1 MSSDAA
7 IVFGILG
14 VAGVFFASG
23 RVRLD
28 VTALL
33 VVLALMLSG
42 VLTPREALSGFG
54 DPVVILVAGLLVVG
68 EMLSRTGVA
77 FAMGRW
83 LLRAGGESEVRL
95 LVLLMLAAG
104 LLGSVMSST
113 AVVAVFIPI
122 AITISAKTDLNPP
135 HLLMPLSFAAL
146 ASGLLTLIATT
157 PNLVVSGYLADKGLE
172 PFGFFSFTPIGLA
185 LLLVTVVYMCV
196 AGRHLL
202 PGDEV
207 APAKSG
213 ARTIEDLWA
222 DFGLEGRD
230 HRLRVTD
237 RSPMVG
243 QTLAETRIGT
253 RFRARVLAIERP
265 RRRGGRDFLPFPG
278 ADAEIHEGDVLCMVA
293 EPEDAQGLAA
303 EDGLTALAVGDDV
316 HELWNRELGMAVV
329 LVHPESRLV
338 GHALRDTEF
347 RSTHALHALGLRRR
361 GSIVPAFVDEP
372 LEPGDAILVLGS
384 WLAIER
390 LRGDTHDFV
399 VLKLPLELDE
409 VSPAPQL
416 APVALGILVGM
427 VLLAAFDVV
436 PVVAAVLMAALA
448 AVFTRCLSMED
459 AYRAIH
465 WSSLVLI
472 AGMLPVAD
480 ALEATGGVD
489 LVVEALVAGLGDA
502 GPYKMMTAIF
512 ALTAGL
518 GLVLSNTATAVLVVP
533 VAVRAA
539 DVIGV
544 SPYPLAMTVAIAA
557 SAAFVTPFSTPVVTL
572 VVAPGGY
579 SFGDFVKVGLPLL
592 VLTWVTT
599 LLVTPVFF
607 PF

>member
-14 VAGVFFASG
+14 VAGVLFASG

-33 VVLALMLSG
+33 VVLALTLSG
-42 VLTPREALSGFG
+42 VLTPREALAGFG

-77 FAMGRW
+77 FGMGRW
-83 LLRAGGESEVRL
+83 LMRAGGASETRL

-113 AVVAVFIPI
+113 AVVAVFIPV
-122 AITISAKTDLNPP
+122 AITISAKTDLNAP

-146 ASGLLTLIATT
+146 VSGMLTLIATT

-185 LLLVTVVYMCV
+185 VLVMAVVYMV
-196 AGRHLL
+196 VVGRHLL

-207 APAKSG
+207 APPKSE
-213 ARTIEDLWA
+213 ARTLEDLWTG
-222 DFGLEGRD
+222 FGLEGRK
-230 HRLRVTD
+230 HRLRVSGS
-237 RSPMVG
+237 SPLAG
-243 QTLAETRIGT
+243 RTLAEAQIGT
-253 RFRARVLAIERP
+253 RFHARVFGIERVA
-265 RRRGGRDFLPFPG
+265 RLAGRELLPSPG
-278 ADAEIHEGDVLCMVA
+278 ADAEIHEGDVLCVA
-293 EPEDAQGLAA
+293 AEREDA
-303 EDGLTALAVGDDV
+303 EALATEMGL
-316 HELWNRELGMAVV
+316 EPQGIG
-329 LVHPESRLV
+329 LV
-338 GHALRDTEF
+338 GNALRESAF
-347 RSTHALHALGLRRR
+347 RSTHALHVLGLRRR
-361 GSIVPAFVDEP
+361 GDSVPAFADEP
-372 LEPGDAILVLGS
+372 LEIGDSLLVHGS
-384 WLAIER
+384 WHAIGR
-390 LRGDTHDFV
+390 LQSEARDFV
-399 VLKLPLELDE
+399 VLTLPLELDE
-409 VSPAPQL
+409 VAPARKL
-416 APVALGILVGM
+416 APVALGILAGM

-436 PVVAAVLMAALA
+436 PVVTAVLLAALA

-480 ALEATGGVD
+480 ALESTGGVD
-489 LVVEALVAGLGDA
+489 LVVEVLVTGLGDA
-502 GPYKMMTAIF
+502 GPYVMMSALF

-518 GLVLSNTATAVLVVP
+518 GLVLSNTATAVLVAP

-539 DVIGV
+539 EVIGV

-592 VLTWVTT
+592 LITWVTT
-599 LLVTPVFF
+599 MLVTPVFF

>member
-7 IVFGILG
+7 TVFGILG
-14 VAGVFFASG
+14 VAGVLFASG

-33 VVLALMLSG
+33 VVLALTLSG
-42 VLTPREALSGFG
+42 VLTPREALAGFG

-77 FAMGRW
+77 FGMGRW
-83 LLRAGGESEVRL
+83 LMRAGGASETRL

-104 LLGSVMSST
+104 ILGSVMSST
-113 AVVAVFIPI
+113 AVVAVLIPV
-122 AITISAKTDLNPP
+122 AITISTKTDLNAP

-146 ASGLLTLIATT
+146 VSGMLTLIATT

-185 LLLVTVVYMCV
+185 VLVFAVVYMV
-196 AGRHLL
+196 VVGRHLL
-202 PGDEV
+202 PGDQV
-207 APAKSG
+207 APPKSE
-213 ARTIEDLWA
+213 ARTLEDLWTG
-222 DFGLEGRD
+222 FGLEGRM
-230 HRLRVTD
+230 HRLRVPGS
-237 RSPMVG
+237 SPLHG
-243 QTLAETRIGT
+243 RTLAEAQIGT
-253 RFRARVLAIERP
+253 RFHARVFGIERVA
-265 RRRGGRDFLPFPG
+265 RLAGRELLPSPG
-278 ADAEIHEGDVLCMVA
+278 ADAEIHEGDVLCVA
-293 EPEDAQGLAA
+293 AEREDA
-303 EDGLTALAVGDDV
+303 EALATEMGLEPHGIGGRDL
-316 HELWNRELGMAVV
+316 ELWKRELGMAVV

-338 GHALRDTEF
+338 GNALRESAF
-347 RSTHALHALGLRRR
+347 RSSHALHVLGIRRR
-361 GSIVPAFVDEP
+361 GDTVPAFADEP
-372 LEPGDAILVLGS
+372 LEIGDSLLVHGS
-384 WLAIER
+384 WHAIGR
-390 LRGDTHDFV
+390 LQSEAHDFV
-399 VLKLPLELDE
+399 VLTLPLELDE
-409 VSPAPQL
+409 VAPARRL
-416 APVALGILVGM
+416 APVALGILAAM

-436 PVVAAVLMAALA
+436 PVVTAVLLAALA

-480 ALEATGGVD
+480 ALESTGGVD
-489 LVVEALVAGLGDA
+489 LIVEALVSGLGDA
-502 GPYKMMTAIF
+502 GPYVMMSAVF

-518 GLVLSNTATAVLVVP
+518 GLVLSNTATAVLVAP

-579 SFGDFVKVGLPLL
+579 RFGDFVKVGLPLL